1 MAVAFQEENYDDF
14 CKDAMAL
21 IIKHWEDIALNHEDV
36 KLDPDWL
43 AYKNLYD
50 AGILHIVTG
59 RTEEGELV
67 GYCLLMVTGNLHYK
81 TVKWAEGDIFY
92 LRPDHRKGMTGIRMM
107 KAAEKIAK
115 VYGASKIYQ
124 KVKLHKDVSK
134 VFERMGYTAIER
146 LFMKELV

>member
-67 GYCLLMVTGNLHYK
+67 GYCLLMVTGN
-81 TVKWAEGDIFY
+81 FY